1 MTQLLKP
8 SLIVTRLV
16 VKRGKFVAYD
26 EKFHE
31 GVNVIRGENSSG
43 KSTIMNFLFFGLGG
57 DLQHWSDRA
66 LLCTHVW
73 LEVELN
79 GLPAVLRREIAE
91 TSRTPME
98 IFSGRYGEAVVA
110 PVETWTRYPYQRTAN
125 QESFSQALFRLLEMP
140 DVAGEGSGNITM
152 HQILRLLY
160 ADQLSPIE
168 DIFRQER
175 VFDRVELREIV
186 GNLLCGA
193 YDTEIYETQLQLR
206 QSERDFDQVE
216 GELKSIVA
224 VIGGGSLATGVQW
237 VEGQKRA
244 IAAAREA
251 LLAKV
256 AAAEEVYYS
265 RTDQD
270 AISLRAQQLSYQRV
284 QALQRELRD
293 ESDQISAV
301 EFEISDSE
309 RYISSLE
316 AKIEALRDA
325 ESVASAFG
333 TITFSSCPACYQVIE
348 GQEEERA
355 CHLCRQPLD
364 RKRAKERIVGLI
376 NEAAIQLKQS
386 RQLQAVRSERLTSF
400 QRNYDASYAKW
411 SAAARELEAL
421 QVLPSTEARDELR
434 KLHRELGYADRQ
446 LDDIEE
452 KLTLARR
459 IDDLRARK
467 ELIQTLISRATDR
480 IEVLKAA
487 QDERLIRARSRIQKE
502 TIHFLRHDLRR
513 QDSFEDPKE
522 VEFSFKTN
530 SITVD
535 GKTYFSASS
544 RVILKNSFLLGFLKA
559 ALDDAKFRHPRFLLI
574 DITENMGMEPERSH
588 NFQNLVIQMSTEATT
603 QHQIILATAMPSPDI
618 DDEDLIGKFSTR
630 DDGTLNIEGTL
641 G

>member
-8 SLIVTRLV
+8 SLVVKRLV
-16 VKRGKFVAYD
+16 VKRGNLVAYD
-26 EKFHE
+26 ERFHA

-79 GLPAVLRREIAE
+79 TLPAVLRREIVD

-98 IFSGRYGEAVVA
+98 IFSGRYEEAVIA
-110 PVETWTRYPYQRTAN
+110 PLEAWTRYPYQRTAN

-175 VFDRVELREIV
+175 VFDRVELREVV

-193 YDTEIYETQLQLR
+193 YDTEIYETQLKLR
-206 QSERDFDQVE
+206 QDERDFDQVE
-216 GELKSIVA
+216 GELKSIVT
-224 VIGGGSLATGVQW
+224 VIGGGSQATGVQW
-237 VEGQKRA
+237 VEQQKRS
-244 IAAAREA
+244 IVDAREA
-251 LLAKV
+251 LLTRV
-256 AAAEEVYYS
+256 AAAEASFYTK
-265 RTDQD
+265 TDQD
-270 AISLRAQQLSYQRV
+270 EVSLKAQQETYEQV
-284 QALQRELRD
+284 QQLQTELRIRTD
-293 ESDQISAV
+293 EIRAV
-301 EFEISDSE
+301 EFEIADSAKF
-309 RYISSLE
+309 ISSLE
-316 AKIEALRDA
+316 TKIESLRDA
-325 ESVASAFG
+325 ETVATAFG
-333 TITFSSCPACYQVIE
+333 AITFSSCPACYQVLDGSDE
-348 GQEEERA
+348 THA
-355 CHLCRQPLD
+355 CHLCKQPLD
-364 RKRAKERIVGLI
+364 RQRAKERIVGLI

-386 RQLQAVRSERLTSF
+386 KQLQDVRAERLSSL
-400 QRNYDASYAKW
+400 QRNYQALFSKW
-411 SAAARELEAL
+411 NTAARELEAL
-421 QVLPSTEARDELR
+421 QVLPSTEARDALR
-434 KLHRELGYADRQ
+434 KLHRELGYVDRQ

-467 ELIQTLISRATDR
+467 EQLQLAINRASEKIDQ
-480 IEVLKAA
+480 LKAA
-487 QDERLIRARSRIQKE
+487 QETRLNDARRRIEKE
-502 TIHFLRHDLRR
+502 TIHFLRNDLRR
-513 QDSFEDPKE
+513 QDSFENPQE
-522 VEFSFKTN
+522 VQFSFRTN

-559 ALDDAKFRHPRFLLI
+559 ALDDPKFRHPRFLLI

-588 NFQNLVIQMSTEATT
+588 NFQNLVVQLSQQASTV
-603 QHQIILATAMPSPDI
+603 HQIILATAMPSPDI
-618 DDEDLIGKFSTR
+618 ADTDLIGKFSTR
-630 DDGTLNIEGTL
+630 DDGTLNIEGSL
-641 G
+641 F